1 MEVLAVLLI
10 LVVGAIVAIWL
21 YIAKQGDAHFQFI
34 VDQRTDFTLTEITQ
48 AAATFKAT
56 VPFVNNGTQDG
67 TLMDVFPRHFLPCE
81 QFDAVDTDVRLTL
94 DSANRS
100 DGYWEAYIVP
110 YNTGGAVIVTVT
122 FTAKDGNIREALT
135 DMVDM
140 PIDIIFQVVARSP
153 WYMDKNRLVMTAA
166 EIHKA
171 LAAGQQAA
179 VR

>member
-10 LVVGAIVAIWL
+10 LVLGAAAAIWL

-34 VDQRTDFTLTEITQ
+34 VDQRTDFTLTEITDTK
-48 AAATFKAT
+48 ATFKAT

-81 QFDAVDTDVRLTL
+81 QFDAVDTDARLTL
-94 DSANRS
+94 DSANRN

-110 YNTGGAVIVTVT
+110 FNTGGAIVLTVT
-122 FTAKDGNIREALT
+122 FTAKTGDIREALK

-140 PIDIIFQVVARSP
+140 PIDIVFQVVARSP
-153 WYMDKNRLVMTAA
+153 WYIDKNRLVMTAG
-166 EIHKA
+166 EIQKA